1 MVAYPG
7 RGMNN
12 RRKLVVAFGA
22 GALAKPFGVFAQQPE
37 KPRRIGVLMALAELD
52 PEGQLRLAAFS
63 ERLATLGW
71 VEGRNLSLDV
81 RWTAGD
87 VARASAYAKE
97 LVALH
102 PDAILTN
109 TSPVTSAIQRE
120 TRTIPIVFTAVSDP
134 VGSGFV
140 KTFARPG
147 GNITGFINQESS
159 LSEKWLQ
166 MLKEI
171 APRVK
176 RVAVMFNPDTAPYAE
191 YYLRPL
197 KATGPKLGVET
208 YLATV
213 RSESD
218 IRTAIAALGR
228 QPNEGLIVM
237 ADNFMTVNRKLISEL
252 AAHNKVPAI
261 YFMGNIVAEGGLIS
275 YGVDYVDLFRRAA
288 PYMDRILR
296 GAKPVDLP
304 VEQPTKFELI
314 INRRTAKALG
324 LTIPQSLLI
333 SADKVIE

>member
-1 MVAYPG
+1 
-7 RGMNN
+7 MNK
-12 RRKLVVAFGA
+12 RRKLVIALGA

-134 VGSGFV
+134 VGNGFV

-228 QPNEGLIVM
+228 SPTWARPCATTARRRRRGRCSP
-237 ADNFMTVNRKLISEL
+237 TRSGSRTPS
-252 AAHNKVPAI
+252 AASRSRRWPAPSCASPA
-261 YFMGNIVAEGGLIS
+261 VARARTLTAA
-275 YGVDYVDLFRRAA
+275 RR
-288 PYMDRILR
+288 R
-296 GAKPVDLP
+296 
-304 VEQPTKFELI
+304 
-314 INRRTAKALG
+314 
-324 LTIPQSLLI
+324 
-333 SADKVIE
+333 